1 MGRGSLVPDLSIMVV
16 PENAAGMRLDAFMA
30 AEGLYPTRSAAAKC
44 IAEGGA
50 YLNGKPARKSACVQ
64 AGDTLQYQVYE
75 DPHAPELE
83 AVEIPLDIR
92 YEDDYLLVISKQAG
106 LVCHPSEGHYGDTL
120 VNALIA
126 HCGKEH
132 LCDVQGEQDR
142 LGIVHRLDRD
152 TSGLM
157 LCAKTDEV
165 GLALMEDIR
174 LRDVDRHYLA
184 LVHGW
189 ISLETGLVDAP
200 IARGERDRMRMRISD
215 RDNAR
220 PSITTFKV
228 LQRFEPGKAD
238 DGFSLIDCK
247 LFTGRTHQIRVHM
260 EYIKHPCV
268 GDPVYGWQK
277 KDNLGLTR
285 QFLHS
290 YKLAF
295 THPVT
300 HERMEFED
308 TLPADLQEVLDAL
321 SARG

>member
-1 MGRGSLVPDLSIMVV
+1 MTDVARVV
-16 PENAAGMRLDAFMA
+16 VEAEYAGMRLDAYMA
-30 AEGLYPTRSAAAKC
+30 AAGLYPTRSAAAKC
-44 IAEGGA
+44 VADGFA
-50 YLNGKPARKSACVQ
+50 ALNGKLARKSACVQ
-64 AGDTLQYQVYE
+64 AGDVLECETYE
-75 DPHAPELE
+75 DPHAPVLE
-83 AVEIPLDIR
+83 ATEIPLDVR
-92 YEDDYLLVISKQAG
+92 YEDEYLLVISKQAG
-106 LVCHPSEGHYGDTL
+106 LVCHPSDGHYGDTL

-126 HCGKEH
+126 HCGKEN

-142 LGIVHRLDRD
+142 LGIVHRLDKD

-157 LCAKTDEV
+157 LCAKTNEV

-174 LRDVDRHYLA
+174 LKDVERHYLT

-189 ISLETGLVDAP
+189 IPLETGLVDAP
-200 IARGERDRMRMRISD
+200 IARGDRDRLRMKVSD

-220 PSITTFKV
+220 PSITTFEVKR
-228 LQRFEPGKAD
+228 RFEPGKND
-238 DGFSLIDCK
+238 EGYTLLDCK

-277 KDNLGLTR
+277 KDNLGLER

-290 YKLAF
+290 YRLDF

-300 HERMEFED
+300 GERLHFED
-308 TLPADLQEVLDAL
+308 ELPADLQEIIDELDG
-321 SARG
+321 RE

>member
-1 MGRGSLVPDLSIMVV
+1 MSSFATATV
-16 PENAAGMRLDAFMA
+16 PESCAGMRLDAFMA
-30 AEGLYPTRSAAAKC
+30 ASGLYPTRSAAAKC
-44 IAEGGA
+44 IEEGCA
-50 YLNGKPARKSACVQ
+50 ALNGRIARKSATVA
-64 AGDTLQYQVYE
+64 AGDVLEYE
-75 DPHAPELE
+75 TWVDPHAPSLE
-83 AVEIPLDIR
+83 PADIPLDIR

-106 LVCHPSEGHYGDTL
+106 LVCHPSEGHAGDTL

-126 HCGKEH
+126 HCGKDH

-157 LCAKTDEV
+157 LCAKTNEV
-165 GLALMEDIR
+165 GIALMEDIR
-174 LRDVDRHYLA
+174 TRDVDRHYLA

-189 ISLETGLVDAP
+189 IALPTGLVDAP
-200 IARGERDRMRMRISD
+200 IARGARDRLRMEVSD
-215 RDNAR
+215 RDDAR
-220 PSITTFKV
+220 PSITTFQVK
-228 LQRFEPGKAD
+228 RKYEPGKND
-238 DGFSLIDCK
+238 DGFTLIDCK

-268 GDPVYGWQK
+268 GDPVYGWPK

-290 YKLAF
+290 YRLAF

-300 HERMEFED
+300 GERMEFED
-308 TLPADLQEVLDAL
+308 SLPSDFQAVLDEL
-321 SARG
+321 EARE

>member
-1 MGRGSLVPDLSIMVV
+1 MSSFASATVD
-16 PENAAGMRLDAFMA
+16 EAYAGMRLDAYMA
-30 AEGLYPTRSAAAKC
+30 ACGLYPTRSSAARC
-44 IAEGGA
+44 IAEGCA
-50 YLNGKPARKSACVQ
+50 AVNGKIARKSTTVA
-64 AGDTLQYQVYE
+64 AGDVVEYETYE
-75 DPHAPELE
+75 DPHAPELV
-83 AVEIPLDIR
+83 AASIPLDIR

-106 LVCHPSEGHYGDTL
+106 LVCHPAEGHYGDTL

-126 HCGKEH
+126 HCGREN

-157 LCAKTDEV
+157 LCAKTNEV

-174 LRDVDRHYLA
+174 LKNVERHYQA

-189 ISLETGLVDAP
+189 IPLDTGIVDAP
-200 IARGERDRMRMRISD
+200 IARGSRDRLRMEVSD
-215 RDNAR
+215 RDDAR
-220 PSITTFKV
+220 PSITTFRV
-228 LQRFEPGKAD
+228 LRRFEPARGD
-238 DGFSLIDCK
+238 DGFTLLDCK

-277 KDNLGLTR
+277 KNNLGLQR

-290 YKLAF
+290 YKLGF

-300 HERMEFED
+300 GEPMEFED
-308 TLPADLQEVLDAL
+308 TLPEDFQEAIDALDA
-321 SARG
+321 RE

>member
-1 MGRGSLVPDLSIMVV
+1 MTSVARIEVK
-16 PENAAGMRLDAFMA
+16 PEYAGMRLDAFMA

-44 IAEGGA
+44 LSDGCAA
-50 YLNGKPARKSACVQ
+50 LNGKIARKSATVQ
-64 AGDTLQYQVYE
+64 AGDVLEYETYE
-75 DPHAPELE
+75 DPHAPVLE
-83 AVEIPLDIR
+83 AVSIPLDIR
-92 YEDDYLLVISKQAG
+92 YEDDYLMVISKQAG
-106 LVCHPSEGHYGDTL
+106 LVCHPADGYFGDTL

-142 LGIVHRLDRD
+142 LGIVHRLDKD

-157 LCAKTDEV
+157 LCAKTNEV

-174 LRDVDRHYLA
+174 TRDVDRHYLA

-189 ISLETGLVDAP
+189 IPLETGLVDAP
-200 IARGERDRMRMRISD
+200 IARGERNRLRMQVSD

-220 PSITTFKV
+220 SSITTFEVKR
-228 LQRFEPGKAD
+228 RFSPGKND
-238 DGFSLIDCK
+238 DGFTLIDCK
-247 LFTGRTHQIRVHM
+247 LYTGRTHQIRVHM

-268 GDPVYGWQK
+268 GDPTYGWSK
-277 KDNLGLTR
+277 RDNLGLER

-290 YKLAF
+290 YRLNF

-300 HERMEFED
+300 GERMSFED
-308 TLPADLQEVLDAL
+308 TLPADLQAVLDEL
-321 SARG
+321 DARE

>member
-1 MGRGSLVPDLSIMVV
+1 MSSFATATVD
-16 PENAAGMRLDAFMA
+16 EAYAGMRLDAYMA
-30 AEGLYPTRSAAAKC
+30 ACGLYPTRSAAAKC
-44 IAEGGA
+44 IAEGCCA
-50 YLNGKPARKSACVQ
+50 LNGAIAKKSMTVQ
-64 AGDTLQYQVYE
+64 TGDVLEYETYE
-75 DPHAPELE
+75 DPQTPELVP
-83 AVEIPLDIR
+83 ASIPLDIR

-106 LVCHPSEGHYGDTL
+106 LVCHPAEGHYGDTL

-126 HCGKEH
+126 HCGREN

-157 LCAKTDEV
+157 LCAKTNEV

-174 LRDVDRHYLA
+174 LKNVERHYEA

-189 ISLETGLVDAP
+189 IPLDTGIVDAP
-200 IARGERDRMRMRISD
+200 IARGARDRLRMEVSD
-215 RDNAR
+215 REDAR

-228 LQRFEPGKAD
+228 LQRFEPARGD
-238 DGFSLIDCK
+238 DGFTLLDCK

-277 KDNLGLTR
+277 KNNLGLER

-290 YKLAF
+290 YKLGF

-300 HERMEFED
+300 GEHMEFED
-308 TLPADLQEVLDAL
+308 TLPSDFQEVINAL
-321 SARG
+321 EARG

>member
-1 MGRGSLVPDLSIMVV
+1 MNNVETATVADRG
-16 PENAAGMRLDAFMA
+16 NGMRLDAYMA
-30 AEGLYPTRSAAAKC
+30 SEGLYPTRSIAARSIKDAVVC
-44 IAEGGA
+44 V
-50 YLNGKPARKSACVQ
+50 NGVIARKSTCVQ
-64 AGDTLQYQVYE
+64 TGDEITYLVYE
-75 DPHAPELE
+75 DPTLPVLE
-83 AVEIPLDIR
+83 GQEIPLDIR
-92 YEDDYLLVISKQAG
+92 YEDDYLLVISKQPD
-106 LVCHPSEGHYGDTL
+106 LVCHPAEGHYGDTL

-126 HCGKEH
+126 HCGKDN
-132 LCDVQGEQDR
+132 LCNVQGEHDR

-157 LCAKTDEV
+157 LCAKTNEV

-174 LRDVDRHYLA
+174 TRDVDRHYLS
-184 LVHGW
+184 LVQGW
-189 ISLETGLVDAP
+189 IPLDTGYIDAP
-200 IARGERDRMRMRISD
+200 IGRSEKDRLRMKVSD

-220 PSITTFKV
+220 PSVTTFEV
-228 LQRFEPGKAD
+228 VERFEPGLKD
-238 DGFSLIDCK
+238 EGYTLIDCK

-290 YKLAF
+290 YRLDF

-300 HERMEFED
+300 KERLHFED
-308 TLPADLQEVLDAL
+308 NLPSDLQHVLDEL
-321 SARG
+321 HARG